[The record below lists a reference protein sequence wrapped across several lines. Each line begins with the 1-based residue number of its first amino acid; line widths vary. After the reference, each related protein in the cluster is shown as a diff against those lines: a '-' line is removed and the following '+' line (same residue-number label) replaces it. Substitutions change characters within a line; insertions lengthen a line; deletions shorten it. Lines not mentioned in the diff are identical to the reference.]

1 MKDKIVKLFKIV
13 FSKEFI
19 TQVVMFGIAGGT
31 TAIIDWGVLAICVRL
46 LHMDPILGNVFS
58 FLISVTYNYWANAKF
73 VFKFDNSKGK
83 GRVYITF
90 VALAAVGFFI
100 NQATMLVGNKL
111 LHYDPLI
118 VKVAGIALAAIFN
131 FFSRK
136 LLLEQKKAK
145 EPAEE

>member
-13 FSKEFI
+13 FSREFI

-83 GRVYITF
+83 GRVDSTF

>member
-1 MKDKIVKLFKIV
+1 M
-13 FSKEFI
+13 
-19 TQVVMFGIAGGT
+19 
-31 TAIIDWGVLAICVRL
+31 
-46 LHMDPILGNVFS
+46 
-58 FLISVTYNYWANAKF
+58 
-73 VFKFDNSKGK
+73 
-83 GRVYITF
+83 YITF